1 MVSYPS
7 TADKHLEVS
16 AMGGDAG
23 FDGRPTES
31 ARPPTPYA
39 AGSPGPE
46 RPGAILAEAGRLEL
60 MGEPAVLCTVVRAE
74 GSCPRGLAARM
85 IVRPDGRTLGTIGGG
100 PLEAAVASRCLAGEA
115 PSAPQL
121 VEMDLGAAPGGCGG
135 RMTVLLEPLGASPR
149 LILFG
154 AGHIAFELAAMAR
167 RLGYGTYVVDDRP
180 EQNSEDRF
188 PDATRVASFDPAD
201 WSALPLDRRALA
213 VVVTRDHDL
222 DLAVLRA
229 LIGRELGYL
238 GMIGSRRKAAAAV
251 AALEAEG
258 VSRDRLAAV
267 RCPVGLDIHAETP
280 AEIAVSI
287 LAELVSVVRSEDPV
301 GGPAEGRATGARP

>member
-1 MVSYPS
+1 MNNHQIISYLVLRQ
-7 TADKHLEVS
+7 HRLH
-16 AMGGDAG
+16 GGVQAV
-23 FDGRPTES
+23 
-31 ARPPTPYA
+31 
-39 AGSPGPE
+39 E
-46 RPGAILAEAGRLEL
+46 RLAHVDRL
-60 MGEPAVLCTVVRAE
+60 
-74 GSCPRGLAARM
+74 
-85 IVRPDGRTLGTIGGG
+85 D
-100 PLEAAVASRCLAGEA
+100 
-115 PSAPQL
+115 
-121 VEMDLGAAPGGCGG
+121 
-135 RMTVLLEPLGASPR
+135 
-149 LILFG
+149 
-154 AGHIAFELAAMAR
+154 
-167 RLGYGTYVVDDRP
+167 
-180 EQNSEDRF
+180 
-188 PDATRVASFDPAD
+188 
-201 WSALPLDRRALA
+201 RALA